1 MMSNQ
6 YDVPLTVPSQPQPAA
21 AEPAALPSQQEQ
33 PAFAGEPAKPKR
45 VATESQLRNLA
56 AGRKKQ
62 MEARQAAKKQ
72 AEAAAAAAAGQVDE
86 EEEQDYEEEEEEEE
100 QQPPQ
105 VVRVGKSKKNASKQA
120 LLDGQS
126 ASSRAMND
134 YYELKLKLLQSKVD
148 ADAAMDRYRQAPSE
162 RHMAD
167 VAKQE
172 LRKKLDNEAYNRAYQ
187 QLFGESFSFK

>member
-1 MMSNQ
+1 MSNK
-6 YDVPLTVPSQPQPAA
+6 YDVPLTVPEQPQAAPAKP
-21 AEPAALPSQQEQ
+21 AEPSQ
-33 PAFAGEPAKPKR
+33 PAFAEEPAKPKR

-62 MEARQAAKKQ
+62 MEAREAAKKQ
-72 AEAAAAAAAGQVDE
+72 AQAQAAAAAGQVDE
-86 EEEQDYEEEEEEEE
+86 EEEQEYEEEEEEEEE

-105 VVRVGKSKKNASKQA
+105 VVRVGKSKKHVSKQA